1 MRSERTDQVPTCD
14 RDTTMVSVNTNYGA
28 LVALQNLTATQ
39 NSLAETQDRINTGLK
54 VSSARDD
61 GAVFAI
67 AQDQR
72 GRLNAQQILRDAM
85 DRAIS
90 TIDVGLS
97 AAEAVQNIMM
107 QMKDK
112 ALAAS
117 APGLSTAQIASYKN
131 DFEALREAID
141 PLVNAAQLNGQNL
154 INSSAASMQVKVND
168 LNLSTVITITA
179 QGLTAAS
186 LSIDTLTFTTAGE
199 ASTAVSTL
207 VGVLSTMN
215 ASLSALGGKAKALV
229 AMKDFN
235 AKMSDVTE
243 KGVGVL
249 VDADLARES
258 ARLQSLQVKQQLGA
272 QALSIANQQPQIL
285 LRFFQGG

>member
-1 MRSERTDQVPTCD
+1 
-14 RDTTMVSVNTNYGA
+14 MVSVNTNYGA
-28 LVALQNLTATQ
+28 LVALQNLTTTQ
-39 NSLAETQDRINTGLK
+39 NSLADVQDRINTGLK

-97 AAEAVQNIMM
+97 AAEAVQNILQ

-117 APGLSTAQIASYKN
+117 APGLTTAQIASYKN
-131 DFEALREAID
+131 DFDALRDAID

-154 INSSAASMQVKVND
+154 INDSTVSMQVKVND
-168 LNLSTVITITA
+168 LNLSTVITITG
-179 QGLTAAS
+179 QGLTTAS
-186 LSIDTLTFTTAGE
+186 LSINTLTFTTAAE
-199 ASTAVSTL
+199 ASTAVSTII
-207 VGVLSTMN
+207 GVMSTMN
-215 ASLSALGGKAKALV
+215 ASLSVLGGKAKALTV
-229 AMKDFN
+229 MKEFN
-235 AKMSDVTE
+235 SKMSDVTE

>member
-1 MRSERTDQVPTCD
+1 
-14 RDTTMVSVNTNYGA
+14 MVSVNTNYSA

-199 ASTAVSTL
+199 ASGAVSAL

-215 ASLSALGGKAKALV
+215 ASLSALGGKAKALN
-229 AMKDFN
+229 AMKEFN
-235 AKMSDVTE
+235 SKMSDVTE

>member
-1 MRSERTDQVPTCD
+1 
-14 RDTTMVSVNTNYGA
+14 MVSVNTNYSA
-28 LVALQNLTATQ
+28 LVALQNLNATQ
-39 NSLAETQDRINTGLK
+39 DDLTAVQNRINTGLK
-54 VSSARDD
+54 VASAKDD

-67 AQDQR
+67 AQNQR

-97 AAEAVQNIMM
+97 AAGAVQNIIM

-117 APGLSTAQIASYKN
+117 APGLSTAQISSYKS

-154 INSSAASMQVKVND
+154 INDSTGSLQVKVND
-168 LNLSTVITITA
+168 LNLATVITITG
-179 QGLTAAS
+179 QGLTTAS
-186 LSIDTLTFTTAGE
+186 LQISALTFTNAAE

-207 VGVLSTMN
+207 VGVLSSMN
-215 ASLSALGGKAKALV
+215 DALSALGGKSKALT

-235 AKMSDVTE
+235 SKLSDVTE
-243 KGVGVL
+243 KGVGVI

-285 LRFFQGG
+285 LSFFRGG

>member
-1 MRSERTDQVPTCD
+1 
-14 RDTTMVSVNTNYGA
+14 MVSVNTNYGA

-39 NSLAETQDRINTGLK
+39 NDLSVVQNRINTGLK
-54 VSSARDD
+54 VATAKED

-72 GRLNAQQILRDAM
+72 GRLSAQQILRDAM
-85 DRAIS
+85 DRALS
-90 TIDVGLS
+90 AIDVGLS
-97 AAEAVQNIMM
+97 AADAVQNILM

-112 ALAAS
+112 SLAAS
-117 APGLSTAQIASYKN
+117 APGLSTSQIASYN
-131 DFEALREAID
+131 ADFIALREAID

-154 INSSAASMQVKVND
+154 INDSTGSMQVKVND
-168 LNLSTVITITA
+168 INLSTVITITG
-179 QGLTAAS
+179 QGLTIAS
-186 LSIDTLTFTTAGE
+186 LGINALTFTNAAE

-215 ASLSALGGKAKALV
+215 GSLASLAGKSKALQ

-235 AKMSDVTE
+235 SKMSDVTE
-243 KGVGVL
+243 KGVGIL

-285 LRFFQGG
+285 LSFFQGG

>member
-1 MRSERTDQVPTCD
+1 
-14 RDTTMVSVNTNYGA
+14 MVSVNTNYGA

-39 NSLAETQDRINTGLK
+39 NDLSVVQNRINTGLK
-54 VSSARDD
+54 VATAKED

-72 GRLNAQQILRDAM
+72 GRLSAQQILRDAM
-85 DRAIS
+85 DRALS
-90 TIDVGLS
+90 AIDVGLS
-97 AAEAVQNIMM
+97 AADAVQNILM

-112 ALAAS
+112 SLAAS
-117 APGLSTAQIASYKN
+117 APGLSTSQIASYN
-131 DFEALREAID
+131 ADFIALREAID

-154 INSSAASMQVKVND
+154 INDSTGSMQVKVND
-168 LNLSTVITITA
+168 INLSTVITITG
-179 QGLTAAS
+179 QGLTIAS
-186 LSIDTLTFTTAGE
+186 LGINALTFTNAAE

-215 ASLSALGGKAKALV
+215 GSLASLAGKSKALQ
-229 AMKDFN
+229 AMKDFIS
-235 AKMSDVTE
+235 KMSDVTE
-243 KGVGVL
+243 KGVGIL

-285 LRFFQGG
+285 LSFFRGG

>member
-1 MRSERTDQVPTCD
+1 
-14 RDTTMVSVNTNYGA
+14 MVSVNTNYGA

-39 NSLAETQDRINTGLK
+39 NDLSVVQNRINTGLK
-54 VSSARDD
+54 VATAKED

-72 GRLNAQQILRDAM
+72 GRLSAQQILRDAM
-85 DRAIS
+85 DRALS
-90 TIDVGLS
+90 AIDVGLS
-97 AAEAVQNIMM
+97 AADAVQNILM

-112 ALAAS
+112 SLAAS
-117 APGLSTAQIASYKN
+117 APGLSTSQIASYN
-131 DFEALREAID
+131 ADFIALREAID

-154 INSSAASMQVKVND
+154 INDSTGSMQVKVND
-168 LNLSTVITITA
+168 INLSTVITITG
-179 QGLTAAS
+179 QGLTIAS
-186 LSIDTLTFTTAGE
+186 LGINALTFTNAAE

-215 ASLSALGGKAKALV
+215 GSLASLAGKSKALQ

-235 AKMSDVTE
+235 SKMSDVTE
-243 KGVGVL
+243 KGVGIL
-249 VDADLARES
+249 IDADLARES

-285 LRFFQGG
+285 LSFFRGG

>member
-1 MRSERTDQVPTCD
+1 
-14 RDTTMVSVNTNYGA
+14 MVSVNTNYSA

-199 ASTAVSTL
+199 ASGAVSTL

-215 ASLSALGGKAKALV
+215 ASLSALGGKAKALN
-229 AMKDFN
+229 AMKEFN
-235 AKMSDVTE
+235 SKMSDVTE

>member
-1 MRSERTDQVPTCD
+1 L
-14 RDTTMVSVNTNYGA
+14 N
-28 LVALQNLTATQ
+28 ATQ
-39 NSLAETQDRINTGLK
+39 NDLASVQNRINTGLK
-54 VSSARDD
+54 VATAKDD

-67 AQDQR
+67 AQAQR

-97 AAEAVQNIMM
+97 AASAVQNILM
-107 QMKDK
+107 QMRDK

-117 APGLSTAQIASYKN
+117 TPGLSTAQIASYKS
-131 DFEALREAID
+131 DFDALREAVD

-154 INSSAASMQVKVND
+154 INDSTVSLQVKVND
-168 LNLSTVITITA
+168 INLATVISITG
-179 QGLTAAS
+179 QGLTTAS
-186 LSIDTLTFTTAGE
+186 LGIGALTFTNAAE

-207 VGVLSTMN
+207 IGVLSSMN
-215 ASLSALGGKAKALV
+215 DALSALGGKSKALT
-229 AMKDFN
+229 AMKEFN
-235 AKMSDVTE
+235 SKLSDVTE
-243 KGVGVL
+243 KGVGVI
-249 VDADLARES
+249 VDADLAKES

-285 LRFFQGG
+285 LSFFGG